1 VYCAAPQV
9 NIVSAGVRVFQLHNR
24 SVGRARRVWGG
35 ENGLRGESMRVGV
48 RVPAQSID
56 TACLLACLP
65 VRHQDTRGVPL
76 QAAHGWFAIH
86 ATLHGYGHDR
96 LGVLSTCQPV
106 ERRM

>member
-1 VYCAAPQV
+1 VDE
-9 NIVSAGVRVFQLHNR
+9 LH
-24 SVGRARRVWGG
+24 
-35 ENGLRGESMRVGV
+35 
-48 RVPAQSID
+48 
-56 TACLLACLP
+56 LLAEGGVHGL
-65 VRHQDTRGVPL
+65 VPL